1 MQSPRRCAAL
11 MSSEL
16 RRVRAVQGVIP
27 RVCLGVWQTL
37 FMVTGAQ
44 LAKDF
49 MKK

>member
-1 MQSPRRCAAL
+1 

-16 RRVRAVQGVIP
+16 IRRVRAVQGVIP